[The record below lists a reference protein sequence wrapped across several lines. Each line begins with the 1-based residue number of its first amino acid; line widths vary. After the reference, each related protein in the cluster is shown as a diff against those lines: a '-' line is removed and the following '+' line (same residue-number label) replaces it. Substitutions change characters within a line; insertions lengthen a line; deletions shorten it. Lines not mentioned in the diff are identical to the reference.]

1 MDNISPE
8 GPIIKISYPQDWVS
22 YNSAQTQEKILFLEL
37 LYEITSQVPQPK
49 YKGNGRPPAD
59 IGEMI
64 FSCCLKHYLD
74 FSSRRSQSDIKL
86 AQQLGYLDHAPHFN
100 TVLKYLRKPELK
112 SILTKLIQI
121 SALPLKEIEQDFA
134 SDASGFSTV
143 MAFAWNKCKRS
154 HFDRKKFKKAHVMC
168 GVKTNVITHI
178 EVTDGYVHDTLMF
191 ENLVKKTAINF
202 DMREVSADKGYSTE
216 KNLDIV
222 TKHGAIPFIVF
233 KKNARISEDKMLIW
247 RIMLRY
253 FKNHKEDF
261 MEHYHKRS
269 NVETVFSMMKRKFGS
284 HVRSK
289 NSIAQ
294 ENEVLC
300 KALCHN
306 IVVLIHEMF
315 ELGITFD
322 LSKLMEQ
329 EFMCKIKE

>member
-8 GPIIKISYPQDWVS
+8 EPIIKISYPQDWVS

-37 LYEITSQVPQPK
+37 LYELTSQVPQPE
-49 YKGNGRPPAD
+49 YKRNGRPPAD

-64 FSCCLKHYLD
+64 FSCCLKEYLD

-86 AQQLGYLDHAPHFN
+86 AQQLGYLGHSPHFN
-100 TVLKYLRKPELK
+100 TVLKYLRKAELK
-112 SILTKLIQI
+112 KILTKLIEI
-121 SALPLKEIEQDFA
+121 SALPLKEVELDFA
-134 SDASGFSTV
+134 ADATGFSTV
-143 MAFAWNKCKRS
+143 MYGQWLAKRNVYKEK
-154 HFDRKKFKKAHVMC
+154 RTFKKAHCMC

-178 EVTDGYVHDTLMF
+178 EVTDGYIHDTLMF
-191 ENLVKKTAINF
+191 EKLVRNTARNF

-216 KNLDIV
+216 KNLHLV
-222 TKHGAIPFIVF
+222 TEHGAIPFIVF
-233 KKNARISEDKMLIW
+233 KKNARISDDKMLIW
-247 RIMLRY
+247 RVMLRY

-261 MEHYHKRS
+261 MKHYHKRS
-269 NVETVFSMMKRKFGS
+269 NVETVFSMVKRKFGS
-284 HVRSK
+284 QVRSK
-289 NSIAQ
+289 DPIAQ